1 MEKLGVADHI
11 HPVSMFFHFAVCIKS
26 TASLE
31 GKQYLFSVSYFIV
44 GENTNHKL
52 LIFVCQM

>member
-11 HPVSMFFHFAVCIKS
+11 HPVSMFFHFAVCITS

-44 GENTNHKL
+44 EKMQIINY
-52 LIFVCQM
+52 